1 MNDLLINI
9 FRLTLWTNAEELRA
23 RQGNV
28 SENSSFL
35 TITETNVSNVTE
47 EIEEIAPFSGEWW
60 KEPDTYTGIY
70 VFTIL
75 IVCVFIFSMVRT
87 IHYFLMCMISSI
99 NLHNRMFQSIIRAP
113 LLFFDQ
119 NPVGMILISFQLNSP
134 NISIFIVH
142 FDYLG
147 RVLNRFT
154 KDIGCMDEMLPSAF
168 FDVITVSYL
177 FLFFSNLLHI
187 SIL

>member
-119 NPVGMILISFQLNSP
+119 NPVGMNLISF
-134 NISIFIVH
+134 SIK
-142 FDYLG
+142 
-147 RVLNRFT
+147 FT
-154 KDIGCMDEMLPSAF
+154 KYFNFYWSF
-168 FDVITVSYL
+168 RL
-177 FLFFSNLLHI
+177 FRTGFKSFHQGYRMYG
-187 SIL
+187 

>member
-1 MNDLLINI
+1 MINI
-9 FRLTLWTNAEELRA
+9 CRLTLWTNAEELRA

-35 TITETNVSNVTE
+35 TTTETDFSNVTE
-47 EIEEIAPFSGEWW
+47 ENGPFSGAWW

-119 NPVGMILISFQLNSP
+119 NPVGMDLLYFQMKLN
-134 NISIFIVH
+134 
-142 FDYLG
+142 
-147 RVLNRFT
+147 T
-154 KDIGCMDEMLPSAF
+154 
-168 FDVITVSYL
+168 
-177 FLFFSNLLHI
+177 
-187 SIL
+187 

>member
-87 IHYFLMCMISSI
+87 IHYFLMCMTSSI
-99 NLHNRMFQSIIRAP
+99 NLHDHMFQSIIRAP

-119 NPVGMILISFQLNSP
+119 NPVGINLISF
-134 NISIFIVH
+134 SIKFTKYFNLTVH